1 MGADNG
7 GARRPR
13 RAPVAHRAANAPAGD
28 AATRW
33 AGEPRRFGEGCG
45 CCERALRDS
54 FVLRGGH
61 RHSGRPRRIDDDGTG
76 YLHSGNVEGA
86 KHFGLWPLEQAAEA
100 CFGTKE
106 WPSNV
111 PQPQA
116 SIEFEVDDV
125 AEAAKELED
134 RGYQLL
140 HGARTEPWGQTVARL
155 LSPEGLIVGLSYV
168 PSMR

>member
-1 MGADNG
+1 MNVLFISSF
-7 GARRPR
+7 
-13 RAPVAHRAANAPAGD
+13 APIVTDRAATKRLYVDTFGLELED
-28 AATRW
+28 A
-33 AGEPRRFGEGCG
+33 
-45 CCERALRDS
+45 D
-54 FVLRGGH
+54 
-61 RHSGRPRRIDDDGTG
+61 G
-76 YLHSGNVEGA
+76 YLHSESVGGV

-111 PQPQA
+111 SQPQA

-155 LSPEGLIVGLSYV
+155 LSPEGLIVGVSYV